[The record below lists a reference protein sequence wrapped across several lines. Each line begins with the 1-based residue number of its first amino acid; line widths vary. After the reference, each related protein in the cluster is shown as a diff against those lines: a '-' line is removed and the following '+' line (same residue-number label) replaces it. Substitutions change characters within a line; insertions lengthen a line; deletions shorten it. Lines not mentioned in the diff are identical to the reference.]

1 VRVNGGRL
9 TGPIPDDCGV
19 SVDVAYGDID
29 LGQRDTKLWHTVNSA
44 RTVERFCDACNHGGA
59 IMRSMAPVSGS
70 RTLLIVDDS
79 PAVCSAV
86 AAYMSSVA
94 DWDAVLIA
102 PSAGSGL
109 ELATEHHP
117 VAIVLDNQMPG
128 GDGIEVLHELRAA
141 CPDARIVMHTSEESW
156 VLRER
161 ARDLGADA
169 FVAKG
174 SPLDELA
181 STLTIVA

>member
-1 VRVNGGRL
+1 
-9 TGPIPDDCGV
+9 
-19 SVDVAYGDID
+19 
-29 LGQRDTKLWHTVNSA
+29 
-44 RTVERFCDACNHGGA
+44 
-59 IMRSMAPVSGS
+59 MRSMEPVSGS

-79 PAVCSAV
+79 AAVCTAV
-86 AAYMSSVA
+86 AAYMSNIG

-109 ELATEHHP
+109 ELATTHHP
-117 VAIVLDNQMPG
+117 DAIVLDNQMPG
-128 GDGIEVLHELRAA
+128 GDGIDVLHELRAA

-161 ARDLGADA
+161 AYELGADA

-181 STLTIVA
+181 SRLTIVA